1 MIKEIQKKI
10 EDYSSKNDIHQYRI
24 MLDAAD
30 LFINHFEHGVRSELE
45 LGVGIDLFKQL
56 VVLNS
61 IGSLREY
68 EHNYELHKEI
78 RHKMIRVFKRCI
90 PESHKKLRG
99 MVELLVG
106 KKEDSIR

>member
-1 MIKEIQKKI
+1 MIKEIKKKM
-10 EDYSSKNDIHQYRI
+10 EDYSKKNDIHQYRI
-24 MLDAAD
+24 ILDAAD
-30 LFINHFEHGVRSELE
+30 LFVNYFVQGVRSEEDLE
-45 LGVGIDLFKQL
+45 IGIDLFKQL

-90 PESHKKLRG
+90 PESHEKLRG
-99 MVELLVG
+99 MTELLVG
-106 KKEDSIR
+106 KKENSVG

>member
-1 MIKEIQKKI
+1 MLEEIKKRM
-10 EDYSSKNDIHQYRI
+10 EDYSSRNDIHQYRL
-24 MLDAAD
+24 MLDVAD
-30 LFINHFEHGVRSELE
+30 LFINHFGHGVKSELE
-45 LGVGIDLFKQL
+45 LEIGIDLFKQL
-56 VVLNS
+56 VILNS

-99 MVELLVG
+99 MTELLVG
-106 KKEDSIR
+106 KKEDSVG